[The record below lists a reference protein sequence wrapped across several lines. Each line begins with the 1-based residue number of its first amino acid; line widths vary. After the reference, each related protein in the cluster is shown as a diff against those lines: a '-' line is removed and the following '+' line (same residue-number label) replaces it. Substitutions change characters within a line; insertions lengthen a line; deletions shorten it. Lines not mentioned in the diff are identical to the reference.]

1 MTKELTLAIQKSGR
15 LSDGSL
21 KLLRESG
28 FDIRT
33 SNRALI
39 TQANNFPLKI
49 LFVRAKNIPEL
60 VKDGVAD
67 IGICGFDT
75 FIEKNISTLEIVEK
89 IGFARCRMALAARE
103 ALDLNGKKIA
113 TTFPVI
119 LQQYLSE
126 KNLQAKIIPFEGSVE
141 ITPNIGLADAIC
153 DIVSTGST
161 LKMNGLIELDTVFES
176 EAVLIG
182 LKDMP
187 IATAVLLQNF
197 LIRLRSTLQ
206 AQKTKYIVMNAPRE
220 SLSKIQS
227 LVPGMK
233 SPTVTELANPD
244 FLSISSVVSEDD
256 FWETIQQLKSF
267 GAADI
272 LVMPIEKIIR

>member
-1 MTKELTLAIQKSGR
+1 MPQKLTLAIQKSGR

-28 FDIRT
+28 FDIQT

-39 TQANNFPLKI
+39 ARANNFPLEI

-60 VKDGVAD
+60 VNDGVAD
-67 IGICGFDT
+67 IGICGLDT
-75 FIEKNISTLEIVEK
+75 MEEQAKSKLGIFQKL
-89 IGFARCRMALAARE
+89 GFARCRMAIAAKKKI
-103 ALDLNGKKIA
+103 NISGKKIA

-119 LQQYLSE
+119 LQSYLDK
-126 KNLQAKIIPFEGSVE
+126 KNINAEIIPFEGSVE
-141 ITPNIGLADAIC
+141 ITPNIGLSDAIC

-161 LKMNGLIELDTVFES
+161 LKMNGLVELETVFES

-182 LKDMP
+182 RKDMP
-187 IATAVLLQNF
+187 TKAELLLQNF
-197 LIRLRSTLQ
+197 LIRLQSSIQ
-206 AQKTKYIVMNAPRE
+206 AKQTKYIVMNAPKK
-220 SLSKIQS
+220 SLAQIQA

-233 SPTVTELANPD
+233 SPTVTELADPE
-244 FLSISSVVSEDD
+244 FLSISSVVPEDT

-267 GAADI
+267 GASDI
-272 LVMPIEKIIR
+272 LVMPIEKIIK

>member
-75 FIEKNISTLEIVEK
+75 FTEKNISTLEIVEK

-126 KNLQAKIIPFEGSVE
+126 KNLKAKIIPFEGSVE

-176 EAVLIG
+176 EAVLVG
-182 LKDMP
+182 AKDMP
-187 IATAVLLQNF
+187 TTKDLLLQNF
-197 LIRLRSTLQ
+197 LLRLRATLQ
-206 AQKTKYIVMNAPRE
+206 AKQTKYIVMNAPRE
-220 SLSKIQS
+220 SLPKIQS

-267 GAADI
+267 GATDI